1 MKGGD
6 TSASTESVASALRP
20 AITKRV
26 VNTASG
32 MPSSIAPIMPPV
44 PTIRLLT
51 SAVRYAGC
59 PSIWAKL
66 AKVQAPERLSITLA
80 VKML

>member
-6 TSASTESVASALRP
+6 TSASTESVASTLPP

-44 PTIRLLT
+44 PTIKLLI
-51 SAVRYAGC
+51 SAA
-59 PSIWAKL
+59 
-66 AKVQAPERLSITLA
+66 
-80 VKML
+80 